1 MKRINKAILDHLNE
15 DELIDYINSLEEE
28 IEETTEAER
37 KLDKVLDNVLEKYQY
52 FNDVRHLR
60 ASNIMAINQ
69 LLKTKKEL
77 RDTRIS
83 NKKDLLS
90 LIMRKRSDDSKNKA
104 LLEVGDKDQPQVL
117 DFKTLLIQLDNFN
130 VHPIVDKEMLEKSE
144 MLIDANNEEFKELPE
159 GGK

>member
-1 MKRINKAILDHLNE
+1 LKRINKAILDHLNE